1 MKKFAIIVAGGNGTR
16 MNNATPK
23 QFLLLKGKPVLFYA
37 INTFLETYD
46 DCKVILV
53 LPEEHVGV
61 GQEIIDAFFD
71 YERIQIVVGGRTRF
85 HSVQNGL
92 AMVDDE
98 DSVIFVHDAVRP
110 LLTASLINNCYD
122 AVSQFGTAI
131 PVIDCK
137 DSVRIVT
144 ENGNEAVERTTI
156 KLVQT
161 PQAFHGK
168 ILLPA
173 FFGIDYKDKFTDE
186 ASVVEAFGLKVIL
199 VNGEQTNIKITNPA
213 DLLIA
218 ELIMT
223 NAANA

>member
-1 MKKFAIIVAGGNGTR
+1 MKKYAIIVAGGNGTR
-16 MNNATPK
+16 MNNTTPK
-23 QFLLLKGKPVLFYA
+23 QFLLLNGKPVLFYA
-37 INTFLETYD
+37 INTFLETYA
-46 DCKVILV
+46 DCKIILV

-71 YERIQIVVGGRTRF
+71 YNRIQIVTGGRTRF

-92 AMVDDE
+92 ALVDEE

-110 LLTASLINNCYD
+110 LLTPSLVNRCHD
-122 AVSQFGTAI
+122 AVSEFGTAI
-131 PVIDCK
+131 PVINCK
-137 DSVRIVT
+137 DSVRIIT

-173 FFGIDYKDKFTDE
+173 FFGIDFKDKFTDE
-186 ASVVEAFGLKVIL
+186 ASVVEAFGLKVFL
-199 VNGEQTNIKITNPA
+199 VQGEEQNIKITNPA

-218 ELIMT
+218 ELIMS
-223 NAANA
+223 NAANV